1 MLEQTRI
8 LFLLICIMTLT
19 VFVIQYLNI
28 HTNYMN
34 TWLHKA
40 GNLLSYGWLKACITI
55 GHAKEYARL
64 KLDTIFCRYHNTD
77 AWTKELH
84 QKEQQLSQMKSQMNK
99 PYTTY
104 KKNGEYNLK
113 ILK

>member
-1 MLEQTRI
+1 M
-8 LFLLICIMTLT
+8 FLPADICMSLT
-19 VFVIQYLNI
+19 I
-28 HTNYMN
+28 T
-34 TWLHKA
+34 TT
-40 GNLLSYGWLKACITI
+40 KACITI

-84 QKEQQLSQMKSQMNK
+84 QKEQQLSQIRSQMNK